1 MLWPNSVPDRWYL
14 TVSSCA
20 IAWMSTG
27 AGRQFHPIT
36 CCQPSG
42 ASRNVKN
49 SAIPAILESK
59 NHTHTVTH
67 IDWHYLPPKQL
78 LRATP
83 AFPIAFCRWDDARS
97 SACRGPLGKG
107 AGTPGSSKYPKIMC
121 RFQCIC
127 GTISTCLNSFSILGR
142 SIRVYTCLHSL
153 TCMPLYSHPP
163 TSSPP
168 EKMGSNCCKGTG
180 FIPTELFMVSQGGPP
195 NNKQVYIIPLFTTV
209 ISSWTFKPQLNQ
221 IKSQFSII

>member
-1 MLWPNSVPDRWYL
+1 
-14 TVSSCA
+14 
-20 IAWMSTG
+20 MSK
-27 AGRQFHPIT
+27 I
-36 CCQPSG
+36 QPSQP
-42 ASRNVKN
+42 SWNQKTTRTLWHTQTDTICLRSNC
-49 SAIPAILESK
+49 SAQHRHFP
-59 NHTHTVTH
+59 
-67 IDWHYLPPKQL
+67 
-78 LRATP
+78 LRFAAGMMP
-83 AFPIAFCRWDDARS
+83 EVVLAVGLW
-97 SACRGPLGKG
+97 GKVPG